1 MLNNNHNHFT
11 GKRKTLPRKK
21 NQIVS
26 KFIKFSHN
34 ATNILEENHHE
45 NLSWFL
51 FLFASKFITIFKRF
65 CVNVLDHAYYTHHY
79 NLSSWFLLYNF
90 PFFNTFVSFS
100 NHHITT
106 NREIFDGNT
115 AQRRVRYLLFMLD
128 KYMIYFSW

>member
-21 NQIVS
+21 SNSFKIHQIFPQCNKHS
-26 KFIKFSHN
+26 WR
-34 ATNILEENHHE
+34 NHHE

-51 FLFASKFITIFKRF
+51 FLFASKFITIFKTF

-79 NLSSWFLLYNF
+79 NLSFWFLLYNF
-90 PFFNTFVSFS
+90 PFFNTFVSFN

-115 AQRRVRYLLFMLD
+115 ARRRVRYLLFMLD